1 MLLRRM
7 KIPVIR
13 SSDLSTCYDFLS
25 VALPTGPQVSGS
37 GRQRAARPNP
47 LCPDCGCENVTV
59 IARSLY
65 AADQLLS
72 SKRNVLSI
80 RSVICWDPLA
90 FATPIAAT
98 SYKSFP
104 LISLSVISVR
114 DGFNEITNDPLY
126 LCPVLLNFNYA
137 EVVNTKI

>member
-1 MLLRRM
+1 M

-72 SKRNVLSI
+72 SKRSVLSI
-80 RSVICWDPLA
+80 RSVICRDLGACHAYRGPQRGGS
-90 FATPIAAT
+90 F
-98 SYKSFP
+98 KSFL
-104 LISLSVISVR
+104 LILLSVINVG
-114 DGFNEITNDPLY
+114 DVFNEIDFT
-126 LCPVLLNFNYA
+126 CISSFS
-137 EVVNTKI
+137 TSTTQKS

>member
-37 GRQRAARPNP
+37 GSKRAARPNP

-59 IARSLY
+59 IAR
-65 AADQLLS
+65 QLLS
-72 SKRNVLSI
+72 SKRSVLSI
-80 RSVICWDPLA
+80 RSVICRDLGACHAYRGPQRGCS
-90 FATPIAAT
+90 F
-98 SYKSFP
+98 KSFL
-104 LISLSVISVR
+104 LILLSVINVG
-114 DGFNEITNDPLY
+114 DVFNEITNDRLY
-126 LCPVLLNFNYA
+126 LYLVLLDVNYT
-137 EVVNTKI
+137 EVVNTTILLF